1 MKRLVIRPNSV
12 LGFLIRVG
20 RRLPRILL
28 AVIGMVL
35 FVPLLSFFADYLF
48 PRVTV
53 ADWGTVEH
61 GAWVKAIALRDE
73 IPVTTPIAGE
83 FRLLVA
89 GDQGP
94 KDRRWRRW

>member
-61 GAWVKAIALRDE
+61 GAWVKAFALRD
-73 IPVTTPIAGE
+73 
-83 FRLLVA
+83 
-89 GDQGP
+89 
-94 KDRRWRRW
+94 